1 MALSRMYCHECKGS
15 SFVIIVLNIVILF
28 LYILRSLSH
37 ERVARVSRY
46 PSSIHTAPHP
56 AYNLPSCCRSGV
68 RLAAQ
73 RCRRFT
79 YLGNRFRAERRG
91 LVARSLSGIC
101 FLSSLYF
108 NLMQSAYR
116 ALFRFCLSCVS
127 SCAYCPSIPFLSHR
141 LLSLIP

>member
-1 MALSRMYCHECKGS
+1 MALSRMYCHECEGS

-28 LYILRSLSH
+28 LYMLCSLSH
-37 ERVARVSRY
+37 ERLARVSRFL
-46 PSSIHTAPHP
+46 SSIHTAPRP
-56 AYNLPSCCRSGV
+56 ACNLPSCCRSGV

-73 RCRRFT
+73 RCRRCT
-79 YLGNRFRAERRG
+79 YLGNRFRAERSG

-101 FLSSLYF
+101 FLSSLFF

-127 SCAYCPSIPFLSHR
+127 SCAVRLSIPFLSHR